1 MFLPSKKDLKTA
13 LEVFALFQWTF
24 SALIIATLIIFVNV
38 YLLLFTRYWPVTVL
52 IIIWLAFDWKTQER
66 GNRAGTVLL
75 PDAGPEAV
83 VGTLCRPRRA
93 LRNTVG
99 VGTTWLH
106 WLFSGGRR
114 FNFMRSFCLWNHYRD
129 YFLKLLKT
137 HDISPDQNYILVCHP
152 HRFLAHSWFSNF
164 ATETTGFSKLFPG
177 ITPYVLTLGVFFW
190 LPLLRDYVMAL
201 GLCSVSPSSIDYL
214 LTHNGTGNMLVV
226 VVGGLAECRLSF
238 PGCTML
244 FLKNRNG
251 FVRKALQHGVPLIPA
266 YSFGEMELYDHHVF
280 TPGSLVS
287 RFQQWFQRM
296 THIYLGAFSGRGFTE
311 NSWGLLPY
319 ARPLTTIVGEPLP
332 MPKIEKPSREEV
344 DKYHMLYVET
354 LQKLFNQHKTKF
366 GIPETQKLMIV

>member
-1 MFLPSKKDLKTA
+1 MFLPSKKDLKTT

-38 YLLLFTRYWPVTVL
+38 YLLLFTRYWPVPVL

-66 GNRAGTVLL
+66 
-75 PDAGPEAV
+75 
-83 VGTLCRPRRA
+83 
-93 LRNTVG
+93 
-99 VGTTWLH
+99 
-106 WLFSGGRR
+106 GGRR

-129 YFLKLLKT
+129 YFPVKLLKT

-152 HRFLAHSWFSNF
+152 HGFLAHSWFSNF

-177 ITPYVLTLGVFFW
+177 ITPDVLTLGVFFW